1 MESKPTPG
9 SSCCLSR
16 AEDGGAGQLEL
27 PPCIRVGGSGWE
39 LGGEAH
45 WSMAPASWHLWERVQ
60 QVAVTLQAPESKRR
74 LSEDGFARVPPPC
87 SCQALLYKTQ
97 RLQRSSP
104 WPSHT
109 SALLPACR
117 DPHCPPDMRVLCVV
131 FAVLL
136 LFSMAVPGKGAT
148 PSPGLRAHSL

>member
-1 MESKPTPG
+1 
-9 SSCCLSR
+9 
-16 AEDGGAGQLEL
+16 
-27 PPCIRVGGSGWE
+27 
-39 LGGEAH
+39 
-45 WSMAPASWHLWERVQ
+45 MAPASRHLWERVQ
-60 QVAVTLQAPESKRR
+60 QVAVTLHAPESKRR

-97 RLQRSSP
+97 HLQRSSP

-117 DPHCPPDMRVLCVV
+117 DPHRPPDMRVLCVV

-136 LFSMAVPGKGAT
+136 LFSMAVPGYGQKKGFCAGYCSYSCAKT
-148 PSPGLRAHSL
+148 DEWTFHQTCGKMYCCIPPPKKGK